1 MFPSLGF
8 DEFYGASTLGIE
20 KEAGTLS
27 GYQGFYKDINM
38 IIQMFKYTDTTKPFF
53 NYFISLSGHGVYK
66 FTRPDLQDNIKIL
79 NNSNKYHNY
88 PHEAKSYLA
97 AQMLLDQALA
107 KLLDQLEINDLLDD
121 TVICLFSDH
130 YPYGLSEEKTIE
142 LLLDNEYEYSKYHV
156 PFIIYNPQ
164 IQPMQIN
171 KLTSTF
177 DIYPTLANM
186 FGFDITNSYTIG
198 NDVFSDNE
206 SFVFFKDGSILTDNL
221 YYDSSFDH
229 IIFLS
234 DDTDTTKLNMLKEK
248 INDIKTYGQDIIR
261 ANLLY

>member
-1 MFPSLGF
+1 
-8 DEFYGASTLGIE
+8 
-20 KEAGTLS
+20 
-27 GYQGFYKDINM
+27 
-38 IIQMFKYTDTTKPFF
+38 
-53 NYFISLSGHGVYK
+53 
-66 FTRPDLQDNIKIL
+66 
-79 NNSNKYHNY
+79 
-88 PHEAKSYLA
+88 
-97 AQMLLDQALA
+97 
-107 KLLDQLEINDLLDD
+107 
-121 TVICLFSDH
+121 
-130 YPYGLSEEKTIE
+130 
-142 LLLDNEYEYSKYHV
+142 
-156 PFIIYNPQ
+156 
-164 IQPMQIN
+164 
-171 KLTSTF
+171 
-177 DIYPTLANM
+177 M